1 MHMSISGAKEI
12 IKKIFV
18 RTLKIIPRAFLG
30 RNIWRIFAGI
40 FRKYFWKGFEENH
53 LENIC
58 RIYWETFG
66 EIIDQYI
73 FFVEINLYTDF

>member
-1 MHMSISGAKEI
+1 MSISGAKEI

-53 LENIC
+53 LGNTC
-58 RIYWETFG
+58 RVFCG
-66 EIIDQYI
+66 E
-73 FFVEINLYTDF
+73 F